1 MKILKKLNQYL
12 TSIEKGFV
20 AAGIIVT
27 TILVFSAV
35 ITRYFF
41 DFSPP
46 WIEELTEYI
55 TLWIVFVGAALCIK
69 KTEHVNVDIIFHIIP
84 QRYGKILMGILS
96 IISGVFL
103 VYFGYASY
111 ALIASTKATQ
121 QVSISMDWL
130 PMYVVY
136 LSALVGS
143 LLMTLEFFKLGWRFI
158 TGQGNLSK

>member
-1 MKILKKLNQYL
+1 
-12 TSIEKGFV
+12 
-20 AAGIIVT
+20 
-27 TILVFSAV
+27 
-35 ITRYFF
+35 
-41 DFSPP
+41 
-46 WIEELTEYI
+46 
-55 TLWIVFVGAALCIK
+55 
-69 KTEHVNVDIIFHIIP
+69 VDIIFHIIP